1 MSRRAGFSF
10 VVLAALGWVP
20 AGIAPAWAA
29 GGLIYT
35 CVDANGKKLT
45 SDRPIAEC
53 SARSQRV
60 LNADGSL
67 KMILPPTLT
76 ADERTEQ
83 EARDREAAAEQ
94 AARTEALRRDRSL
107 MMRFPSEAAHNKAR
121 TAALDDVHKAVDL
134 SQKRLAVL
142 AAERK
147 PLLDEAEFYVGKPLP
162 LKLKLQLDAND
173 ASVEAQRS
181 LIQNQQAEEVR
192 INANFDAE
200 LARLRKLWAGAP
212 PGSMGALPASAP
224 RAATS
229 K

>member
-212 PGSMGALPASAP
+212 PGSMGALPASTP